1 MGVLPEVPPGGVT
14 GRGRR
19 RLLLSSALVLGG
31 IAAGWWW
38 SDQLAARIFA
48 FWRPR
53 IEHQVGQA
61 MGHPLR
67 LGPFQGLG
75 PWGVGVGPSQLLP
88 VPADPSSVRVE
99 RFTISLQ
106 PLESLR
112 RGVPVLAL
120 RLQGASA
127 ALRRNAKGQYWTLG
141 PHRPGGQPP
150 PLALSISLA
159 DAAAVQIEPAGPTA
173 GVRGRV
179 DLNLKGRRVDLR
191 GSARLKEVGAVQF
204 DGGGSWGSGD
214 WRGSVTTQ
222 ELALANL
229 AQLLPQLPK
238 RAVPLSGRVR
248 GAITLERRGAPPR
261 CKGQLRMEGLRLRPT
276 AAATVLRADG
286 LDLRCSGQT
295 VTLASAPWSYGTWS
309 GTASLKGPWRQPLA
323 SIEARHV
330 PAPRR
335 LLAPAPLLVR
345 ADLDLDGRQR
355 FRLGLRSLQLRSGA
369 AIVRARGSLWPRLE
383 VNTQQLSLTPDLWR
397 QTGWGPPLLGTGSA
411 ISGELSLVG
420 SALRPAV
427 KARLVHP
434 RTPLLEQVAANLAW
448 SGGTLRL
455 ESLRSPDLSAHGT
468 LPLALDRQGAVKVG
482 EANLSL
488 TVPGY
493 RLARLSPLVGTHLQG
508 ELGASGRVLG
518 PINGLRPDLALR
530 VRNPGAGPLRIL
542 QLWEGRLRP
551 RQGGGGLLDLARVGS
566 GGGTRLEA
574 QLDRRWLPGDLL
586 LSRDGGSLRLLGSP
600 RRYRWTAKAFP
611 LDGLQL
617 ALGVQPHYQSL
628 YGRLQ
633 GRGVLDLQPLLIEGS
648 ARVDSPAIAGLQF
661 RTLSASGGYQGHAYT
676 LRGQALPKGSGQVS
690 LSLRGVRGGPIWS
703 RVEARGLDSDFFQQ
717 LNAAVAF
724 WRGGE
729 GVKRGRAS
737 DLGTLAIDTL
747 GGSLQEQLAALD
759 IARAQVARVEAQFG
773 GRRRRLGIWAL
784 RGLVDAD
791 LTVRGPSIRQLNLD
805 LAAKG
810 HLWLEGDDRDLALGL
825 EPFVARLKGPLG
837 GGAGSFSLEHLPL
850 SLLVLATPVPAQ
862 LQGAVS
868 LRGRYRL
875 GSGSPSVGLDL
886 ALEKAVYRGQPVSL
900 DRGHLELA
908 RGLIQVDLS
917 LHAGEARN
925 SIDLVGSVPLDPEA
939 EGLKLRLASRGDGL
953 GFLTSFG
960 GDGLQW
966 RKGNADLQLL
976 VRGSLLK
983 PLANGFLRLQ
993 NGELVAA
1000 GQAVRDLDA
1009 TVLFDFEELEVQQFS
1024 ARIGEEGTLSAGG
1037 HLSLFKAAV
1046 LEKPLKLTLRKA
1058 RFSNPRLSA
1067 NGDADLLVGG
1077 SLLGPVISG
1086 EIQLSK
1092 GSINIRPGQLAKAD
1106 PATTT
1111 ATPAPVAAVQRP
1123 VTVDQLIQEK
1133 WDFRQPL
1140 VLLGQQV
1147 PSAGTDG
1154 VSANLPNLPF
1164 VSFDRLRLRLG
1175 PDLRVVVPNVL
1186 NFNTG
1191 GLLTLGG
1198 KLDSS
1203 LRATGV
1209 VRLKSGRLG
1218 LFTTTFTLDPDSP
1231 NVAVFTPALGLIPY
1245 LDVALRT
1252 RVSDSITATIG
1263 GDRGSINDLN
1273 PNRSVSALDQLNL
1286 VKVVVKIS
1294 GPADRIGQSIQ
1305 LRSNPPLSQERLVA
1319 LIGGNSLAG
1328 LSGGNAGAALA
1339 TVVGQSLLS
1348 PLVSTLT
1355 DALGQRVS
1363 FALYPTFVAPTV
1375 DQPSENRSRRVP
1387 SQLVLGSEIGLD
1399 LSERFNFSVLAAPN
1413 RSDVPPQM
1421 TLRYQASD
1429 KLGLQGSVDTQG
1441 RWQTQ
1446 LQMFL
1451 RF

>member
-1 MGVLPEVPPGGVT
+1 MGLLPEGPPGGT
-14 GRGRR
+14 TQGSRR
-19 RLLLSSALVLGG
+19 RLLIPTALALGV

-53 IEHQVGQA
+53 IEHQVGHA
-61 MGHPLR
+61 LGHPLR
-67 LGPFQGLG
+67 LGPYQGLG
-75 PWGVGVGPSQLLP
+75 PWGVVVGPSELLP
-88 VPADPSSVRVE
+88 VAADPSSARVE

-112 RGVPVLAL
+112 LGVPVLAL
-120 RLQGASA
+120 RLEGASA
-127 ALRRNAKGQYWTLG
+127 VLRRNAQGQYWTLG
-141 PHRPGGQPP
+141 PHDPAVPPP

-159 DAAAVQIEPAGPTA
+159 DAAAVQIKPAGATA
-173 GVRGRV
+173 RLLGRA
-179 DLNLKGRRVDLR
+179 DLNLQGRRVDLR
-191 GSARLKEVGAVQF
+191 GSARLKEAGAAQF

-214 WRGSVTTQ
+214 WRGSVRIQ
-222 ELALANL
+222 ELGLANL
-229 AQLLPQLPK
+229 APLLPQLPPG
-238 RAVPLSGRVR
+238 AVPLSGRVR

-261 CKGQLRMEGLRLRPT
+261 CNGQLSIEDVRLRPT
-276 AAATVLRADG
+276 AATTVLRADR
-286 LDLRCSGQT
+286 LDLRCSGDT
-295 VTLASAPWSYGTWS
+295 ITLAPSPWSYGAWS
-309 GTASLKGPWRQPLA
+309 GTATLKGPWRQPLA
-323 SIEARHV
+323 SIEARQV
-330 PAPRR
+330 PASRR
-335 LLAPAPLLVR
+335 LVAPDPLLVR
-345 ADLDLDGRQR
+345 ADLDLDGRER

-369 AIVRARGSLWPRLE
+369 AIVRARGSLWPRLA
-383 VNTQQLSLTPDLWR
+383 VNTQQLNLTPDLWR
-397 QTGWGPPLLGTGSA
+397 QTGWGPSLLGTGSA
-411 ISGELSLVG
+411 ISGEASLSG
-420 SALRPAV
+420 SVERPAL

-434 RTPLLEQVAANLAW
+434 RTPLLERVDANLAW

-455 ESLRSPDLSAHGT
+455 VDLHSPDLTAHGT
-468 LPLALDRQGAVKVG
+468 LPLVLDRQGTLKVG
-482 EANLSL
+482 EANLAL

-493 RLARLSPLVGTHLQG
+493 HLARLSPLLGTHLQG
-508 ELGASGRVLG
+508 QLRASGRVVG
-518 PINGLRPDLALR
+518 PIHQLRPDLALR
-530 VRNPGAGPLRIL
+530 VSDPGAGPLRIL
-542 QLWEGRLRP
+542 QVWEGRLRP
-551 RQGGGGLLDLARVGS
+551 RQGGGGMLDLARVGS
-566 GGGTRLEA
+566 GGGDRLEA
-574 QLDRRWLPGDLL
+574 QLDPRWLPSDLL

-600 RRYRWTAKAFP
+600 RRYVWTAKAFP

-617 ALGVQPHYQSL
+617 ALGVQPRHQSL
-628 YGRLQ
+628 FGRLQ
-633 GRGVLDLQPLLIEGS
+633 GRGVLELQPLLMEGS
-648 ARVDSPAIAGLQF
+648 ARLDSPAIAGLQF
-661 RTLSASGGYQGHAYT
+661 RTLTASGRFQGHSYT
-676 LRGQALPKGSGQVS
+676 LRAQALAKGSGQVG
-690 LSLRGVRGGPIWS
+690 LSLRGTRGGPIWS
-703 RVEARGLDSDFFQQ
+703 RFEGRGLDSDFFQQ
-717 LNAAVAF
+717 LNAAVPI
-724 WRGGE
+724 WRRGE
-729 GVKRGRAS
+729 AVERGRAS
-737 DLGTLAIDTL
+737 DLGTLAIDTF

-759 IARAQVARVEAQFG
+759 IARARVASVEAKLG
-773 GRRRRLGIWAL
+773 GRRRRLGILAL

-791 LTVRGPSIRQLNLD
+791 LTIRGPSIRQLSLD

-825 EPFVARLKGPLG
+825 EPFVARLEGPLG
-837 GGAGSFSLEHLPL
+837 GGAGSFSFDHLPL
-850 SLLVLATPVPAQ
+850 SLLVLATPVPAE

-875 GSGSPSVGLDL
+875 GSGSPSFGIDL
-886 ALEKAVYRGQPVSL
+886 ALEKAVYRGQPLSL

-925 SIDLVGSVPLDPEA
+925 SVDLVGRVPLDPEA

-953 GFLTSFG
+953 GFLTSLG
-960 GDGLQW
+960 GEGLQW
-966 RKGNADLQLL
+966 RKGSADLQLL

-983 PLANGFLRLQ
+983 PVANGFLRLQ

-1009 TVLFDFEELEVQQFS
+1009 TVLFDFEELEVQQFT
-1024 ARIGEEGTLSAGG
+1024 ARIGDGGTLSAAG
-1037 HLSLFKAAV
+1037 HLSLFSAAV
-1046 LEKPLKLTLRKA
+1046 EEKPLKLTLRKA

-1067 NGDADLLVGG
+1067 IGDGDLLVGG
-1077 SLLGPVISG
+1077 SLLEPVLSG

-1106 PATTT
+1106 PAAAIASGAA
-1111 ATPAPVAAVQRP
+1111 ATRKVSMG
-1123 VTVDQLIQEK
+1123 QLIQEK

-1140 VLLGQQV
+1140 VLLGPEV
-1147 PSAGTDG
+1147 PSAGADA

-1164 VSFDRLRLRLG
+1164 LSFDRLRVRLG

-1191 GLLTLGG
+1191 GLLTLEG

-1218 LFTTTFTLDPDSP
+1218 LFTTTFSLDPDSP

-1252 RVSDSITATIG
+1252 RVSDSITATIS
-1263 GDRGSINDLN
+1263 GDRNSINDLN

-1294 GPADRIGQSIQ
+1294 GPADRIGQSIE

-1375 DQPSENRSRRVP
+1375 DLPSENRSRRVP

-1429 KLGLQGSVDTQG
+1429 KLGVQGSVDTQG

-1446 LQMFL
+1446 LQLFL